1 MQKNIEAFLRDDLS
15 ESLNTEPGDID
26 MHKSLYEQGL
36 DSVDMLSL
44 VLRIEEQFKIEIQ
57 VDDLS
62 SIKSC
67 QDIVSAFCEK
77 NE

>member
-1 MQKNIEAFLRDDLS
+1 MQKNIEAFLLNDLS
-15 ESLNTEPGDID
+15 KSLNTAPGNID

-36 DSVDMLSL
+36 DSVDMLTL

-67 QDIVSAFCEK
+67 KDLVSVFCEK

>member
-1 MQKNIEAFLRDDLS
+1 MQKIVDFLLNDLS
-15 ESLNTEPGDID
+15 KSLNTAPGNID

-36 DSVDMLSL
+36 DSVDMLTL

-67 QDIVSAFCEK
+67 KDLVSVFCEK
-77 NE
+77 